1 MNIVKDILQAAKAQ
15 KMKPCQPTEPTEPSL
30 EERVEMLEAQY
41 AESRP
46 TGFAESLIYFVSIGV
61 VGLLFMLLGAA
72 LFALVTGVNK

>member
-1 MNIVKDILQAAKAQ
+1 
-15 KMKPCQPTEPTEPSL
+15 
-30 EERVEMLEAQY
+30 MLEAQY

-46 TGFAESLIYFVSIGV
+46 TGFAESLISFVAMGV